1 MVSQYYKYEN
11 SEESMD
17 KNRPETTLFLMQS
30 LDGKISTGDVDERDQ
45 EKDFPKIKGIK
56 EGNYQYYDFLFKT
69 DRHALISGK
78 VLAKIGVNLNE
89 KADDHKDVSLII
101 IDRKP
106 HLTKKGVSYL
116 INSFKSIY
124 IVSNNKNH
132 PAFEFSNEKGL
143 IIIYY
148 PTKIDL
154 KDLFE
159 KLKQDYNIEKVS
171 IQSGGL
177 LNSLFLRLK
186 IIDHVSL
193 IIAPCLIGGKDTPT
207 SIDGISPQIDDDLYN
222 IKALE
227 LKKCE
232 KLKHSYLHLYYDVI
246 NETILEKD

>member
-1 MVSQYYKYEN
+1 
-11 SEESMD
+11 MD

-45 EKDFPKIKGIK
+45 EIDFPKIKGIR
-56 EGNYQYYDFLFKT
+56 EGNYQYYEFLFRT
-69 DRHALISGK
+69 ERHALISGK
-78 VLAKIGVNLNE
+78 VLAKIGVNFRE
-89 KADDHKDVSLII
+89 KADDHKDVNQII

-106 HLTKKGVSYL
+106 HLTKKGVKYL
-116 INSFKSIY
+116 IESFKSIY
-124 IVSNNKNH
+124 IVTNNKHH

-148 PTKIDL
+148 PSHIDL

-159 KLKQDYNIEKVS
+159 RLKQEYKIEKVS

-177 LNSLFLRLK
+177 LNSFFLRLK
-186 IIDHVSL
+186 LIDHVAI
-193 IIAPCLIGGKDTPT
+193 IIAPCLIGGKGTPT
-207 SIDGISPQIDDDLYN
+207 LIDGVAPQTDEDLFN

-232 KLKHSYLHLYYDVI
+232 KLEHSYIYLYYDVI
-246 NETILEKD
+246 NDTILEKD